1 MSHVFS
7 TRGPL
12 EKTAKVRYYIGS
24 SDVVVAQ
31 HHRPSEYVETN
42 EDMLTRLVM
51 RVRSVYE

>member
-12 EKTAKVRYYIGS
+12 ETTAKVRYYIGS